1 MRVSA
6 QDHNA
11 LFLTENIQ
19 TLQKATSENSLKAS
33 VKSISK
39 NVSSKQ
45 QQELYILQKLFL
57 GNMYR
62 EEADSLNAKSSKLY
76 EEAATLA
83 SNSKNIPLQI
93 WVYTQTGFYFYTYN
107 QYETALPFF
116 LKSSRLL
123 DNTPDVDLIE
133 GIEVLKRNAYFFG
146 TILEHEKS
154 IRYLTRAL
162 NLTNTRS
169 KDYAT
174 LLNGIGSCYLDLNE
188 LSKAESYL
196 LKAQKSALENKDTLR
211 YAKVLGDLARIDI
224 KRKNWEQAEKL
235 LHQDISLSEQ
245 AGSERNTMFARL
257 QLGKMYWE
265 KSDIEKA
272 YNTLQK
278 VQQYARS
285 KSYLKGFEYDATE
298 LLLRIAIH
306 QKDSA
311 EELLLRRS
319 LDSLSKII
327 NSTEGKEVISNV
339 SLKTQKENILWEL
352 QAEKSKAEKATFFR
366 LTWTIISFLLLLFV
380 ILIYLYN
387 KRRLKLNNLEFEQ
400 KLLVFQYEKIQ
411 SEKKLIATNNT
422 LESYKVYLTEKNH
435 QIEKL
440 EAVIQEDSNHKSK
453 IIKKQTNAL
462 QQLLSSHLMTNENWQ
477 TFKQAFINEQPAY
490 YDTLLKRFP
499 ELTESN
505 LRLLL
510 LHKASLNNQQIAQ
523 ITGVTLDAVKKAK
536 QRLRKKYGEAVEEFL

>member
-1 MRVSA
+1 MLSVESSSKNASA
-6 QDHNA
+6 Q
-11 LFLTENIQ
+11 EQ
-19 TLQKATSENSLKAS
+19 TTLN
-33 VKSISK
+33 
-39 NVSSKQ
+39 
-45 QQELYILQKLFL
+45 ILQKVFL
-57 GNMYR
+57 GAINSANVDR
-62 EEADSLNAKSSKLY
+62 LNNESSQLY
-76 EEAATLA
+76 EEAASLA
-83 SNSKNIPLQI
+83 AATKNNALQV
-93 WVYTQTGFYFYTYN
+93 WVYTQAGFYYYSYN

-116 LKSSRLL
+116 LKSSRLI
-123 DNTPDVDLIE
+123 DRMPDKDLAEDIE
-133 GIEVLKRNAYFFG
+133 ILKKNAYFFG

-211 YAKVLGDLARIDI
+211 YSKVLGDLARIDI

-245 AGSERNTMFARL
+245 AGSDRNTMFARL

-440 EAVIQEDSNHKSK
+440 EAVIQEDNNHKSK

-510 LHKASLNNQQIAQ
+510 LHKASLNNQEIAQ

-536 QRLRKKYGEAVEEFL
+536 QRLRKKYSEAVEEFL

>member
-1 MRVSA
+1 
-6 QDHNA
+6 
-11 LFLTENIQ
+11 
-19 TLQKATSENSLKAS
+19 
-33 VKSISK
+33 
-39 NVSSKQ
+39 
-45 QQELYILQKLFL
+45 
-57 GNMYR
+57 
-62 EEADSLNAKSSKLY
+62 
-76 EEAATLA
+76 
-83 SNSKNIPLQI
+83 
-93 WVYTQTGFYFYTYN
+93 

-116 LKSSRLL
+116 LKSSRLI
-123 DNTPDVDLIE
+123 DRMPDKDLAEDIE
-133 GIEVLKRNAYFFG
+133 ILKKNAYFFG

-245 AGSERNTMFARL
+245 AGSDRNTMFARL

-327 NSTEGKEVISNV
+327 NSTEGKEVISSV
-339 SLKTQKENILWEL
+339 SLKTQKENILWRSEEHTSEL
-352 QAEKSKAEKATFFR
+352 QSR
-366 LTWTIISFLLLLFV
+366 
-380 ILIYLYN
+380 
-387 KRRLKLNNLEFEQ
+387 
-400 KLLVFQYEKIQ
+400 
-411 SEKKLIATNNT
+411 
-422 LESYKVYLTEKNH
+422 
-435 QIEKL
+435 
-440 EAVIQEDSNHKSK
+440 
-453 IIKKQTNAL
+453 
-462 QQLLSSHLMTNENWQ
+462 EN
-477 TFKQAFINEQPAY
+477 
-490 YDTLLKRFP
+490 
-499 ELTESN
+499 
-505 LRLLL
+505 
-510 LHKASLNNQQIAQ
+510 
-523 ITGVTLDAVKKAK
+523 
-536 QRLRKKYGEAVEEFL
+536 

>member
-1 MRVSA
+1 M
-6 QDHNA
+6 
-11 LFLTENIQ
+11 
-19 TLQKATSENSLKAS
+19 
-33 VKSISK
+33 
-39 NVSSKQ
+39 
-45 QQELYILQKLFL
+45 
-57 GNMYR
+57 
-62 EEADSLNAKSSKLY
+62 
-76 EEAATLA
+76 
-83 SNSKNIPLQI
+83 
-93 WVYTQTGFYFYTYN
+93 
-107 QYETALPFF
+107 
-116 LKSSRLL
+116 
-123 DNTPDVDLIE
+123 
-133 GIEVLKRNAYFFG
+133 
-146 TILEHEKS
+146 
-154 IRYLTRAL
+154 
-162 NLTNTRS
+162 
-169 KDYAT
+169 
-174 LLNGIGSCYLDLNE
+174 
-188 LSKAESYL
+188 
-196 LKAQKSALENKDTLR
+196 
-211 YAKVLGDLARIDI
+211 GDLARIDI

-327 NSTEGKEVISNV
+327 NSTEGKEVISSV

-510 LHKASLNNQQIAQ
+510 LHKASLNNQEIAQ